1 MKRLNAGKSTEMV
14 FERISRWV
22 RNTFTEP
29 DIDTRIEINLET
41 DRKNLEADEKE
52 QAETEY
58 PERRVE

>member
-1 MKRLNAGKSTEMV
+1 MV

-41 DRKNLEADEKE
+41 DRKNLGN
-52 QAETEY
+52 
-58 PERRVE
+58 V